1 MSLRSKRFT
10 KTVALL
16 VAFRGGLP
24 PERTRKRGGQ
34 RRENGYQ
41 RKMME
46 KGRNIQTPIP
56 LPRCPCEGELKPW
69 VSSQFL
75 PSIGGPG
82 DGHIGDVDTNLFLVR
97 R

>member
-24 PERTRKRGGQ
+24 PERTRKWGAETG
-34 RRENGYQ
+34 EWVSEKNNGE
-41 RKMME
+41 ME
-46 KGRNIQTPIP
+46 EYTDPHPASG
-56 LPRCPCEGELKPW
+56 CPCEEELKPW

-82 DGHIGDVDTNLFLVR
+82 DSHIWDVDTNLLLVR